1 MTICTCIV
9 FVLSGIFSVDYLPPP
24 DGIGSE
30 ILPLNTRSFGMGGV
44 CVGVPDS
51 TGFSMLNPAA
61 SAWTL
66 DGGVCFGGKY
76 SEGDVKAWDNQLGFP
91 MISAFVPLPGGIV
104 ISGAIDGRSR
114 LDSELQEAVS
124 DNYTG
129 EFTWSGGIVE
139 TYTGISISANDWLA
153 LSFGGR
159 CSFGNILS
167 DITLIPSDSISP
179 IPINSVYRDDA
190 RLRMAW
196 GGTFGILVNT
206 DRFGLGFSIS
216 TDRKGTL
223 EVNRDFLTS
232 GSPDSS
238 SSIYSLPGEITAGI
252 SFRPVERLLLG
263 VDIYSR
269 KVLNILGSCTDD
281 GSVYSVGAEVN
292 VGNGLL
298 TRCGFS
304 YMDGLW
310 RDGAETFSAGAG
322 YSFSEGR
329 AGIDIAAGYQYW
341 RGVQDRFQEETV
353 LCVSL
358 WATEKWLG
366 R

>member
-1 MTICTCIV
+1 MTIFACFILA
-9 FVLSGIFSVDYLPPP
+9 LSGIFSVDYLPPP

-51 TGFSMLNPAA
+51 TYFSMLNPCTC
-61 SAWTL
+61 AWTN
-66 DGGVCFGGKY
+66 DGGVSFGGRY

-91 MISAFVPLPGGIV
+91 MVSALIPLPCGIV

-114 LDSELQEAVS
+114 LNSELQEAVS
-124 DNYTG
+124 DDYRG
-129 EFTWSGGIVE
+129 EFTWSGGLVE
-139 TYTGISISANDWLA
+139 TYTGISLRANDWLA
-153 LSFGGR
+153 FSFGGR

-167 DITLIPSDSISP
+167 DITLISTGSVSP
-179 IPINSVYRDDA
+179 TPINSVFRDDA

-196 GGTFGILVNT
+196 GGVFGVLVNT

-223 EVNRDFLTS
+223 EVNRDYLLA
-232 GSPDSS
+232 GLPDSS
-238 SSIYSLPGEITAGI
+238 SSIYSLPGEISAGI
-252 SFRPVERLLLG
+252 SFRPVERLLIG

-269 KVLNILGSCTDD
+269 KVMNILGSCTDD
-281 GSVYSVGAEVN
+281 GSVYSAGAEVN
-292 VGNGLL
+292 VGNGFLG
-298 TRCGFS
+298 RCGFS
-304 YMDGLW
+304 HMDGLW
-310 RDGAETFSAGAG
+310 RNGADTFNAGAG
-322 YSFSEGR
+322 YSFNEGR

-341 RGVQDRFQEETV
+341 RDVQDHFREETV

-366 R
+366 Q